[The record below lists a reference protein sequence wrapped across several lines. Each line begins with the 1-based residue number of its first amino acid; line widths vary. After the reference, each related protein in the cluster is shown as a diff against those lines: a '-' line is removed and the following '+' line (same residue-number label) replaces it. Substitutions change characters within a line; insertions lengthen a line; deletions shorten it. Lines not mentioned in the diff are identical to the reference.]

1 MNTGAWL
8 QLIGAVLELAGIG
21 TVAWGIAETR
31 AKFTDR
37 PSLARRAWTRASR
50 ATARIFRLRRSTT
63 VHVGAAEL
71 RAGGGIVRARA
82 TVGFGSWD
90 EEALEERIERL
101 RRAIESHEK
110 RFGDLDQRIDDE
122 ERTRREADEEHEGR
136 VDAVER
142 ELTELIREAAAGGL
156 RLETIGVS
164 LFALGCRAPDG
175 GLARRVAA
183 GGERAG
189 VFSP

>member
-1 MNTGAWL
+1 VTLGSTLQIAGA
-8 QLIGAVLELAGIG
+8 ACELVGIG

-50 ATARIFRLRRSTT
+50 ATARIFRLRRSTN
-63 VHVGAAEL
+63 VVVGAAQL
-71 RAGGGIVRARA
+71 RMGGVSLRARA
-82 TVGFGSWD
+82 TVGFGPWD

-101 RRAIESHEK
+101 RRAIESHEEQL
-110 RFGDLDQRIDDE
+110 GDLDSRIDDE
-122 ERTRREADEEHEGR
+122 ERTRREADEQHDAR
-136 VDAVER
+136 VDAVHR

-164 LFALGCRAPDG
+164 LFALGVVLQTSG
-175 GLARRVAA
+175 SLA
-183 GGERAG
+183 G
-189 VFSP
+189 